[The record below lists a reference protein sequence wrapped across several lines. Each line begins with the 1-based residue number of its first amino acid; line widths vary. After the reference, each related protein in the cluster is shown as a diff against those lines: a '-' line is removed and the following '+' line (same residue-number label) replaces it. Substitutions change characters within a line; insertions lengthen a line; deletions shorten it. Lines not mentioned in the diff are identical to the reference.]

1 MRIGSVLVGRKTD
14 RDSLVVEDLQSHL
27 LKELLYGK
35 AVDAYLIAGDF
46 NLIAVEDDL
55 IAGIGLNLLI
65 GM

>member
-46 NLIAVEDDL
+46 NLIA
-55 IAGIGLNLLI
+55 GIGLNLLI

>member
-1 MRIGSVLVGRKTD
+1 M
-14 RDSLVVEDLQSHL
+14 VVEDLQSHL

-46 NLIAVEDDL
+46 NLIAVEYDL